1 MIGLLA
7 IFSKKN
13 NIDYLSFVEKKN
25 KFIDGFLPGQRK
37 LNFAFYSNDPL
48 AITELKQNL
57 SDIQYIDSDIDF
69 I

>member
-1 MIGLLA
+1 
-7 IFSKKN
+7 
-13 NIDYLSFVEKKN
+13 
-25 KFIDGFLPGQRK
+25 LPGQRK